1 MLSTN
6 SVPPTVS
13 IVREPSLASTG
24 ATSRFTMNPI
34 PRSLPRMRA
43 ILCAVACLSVA
54 PRLVAI
60 DTDMD
65 GDDFKRAVEIATAQK
80 AVNTRFHAPYVLNV
94 SHPVLERVEVV
105 TELRRF
111 VMASESETALGHWS
125 FARGGYDA
133 KGRRCETRC
142 RKWQGQT
149 SIRLRARFH
158 PQHAYPFLPAI
169 DVLVGEPSYLAIDVR
184 REALMNGA
192 DPPRMTGAIVEV
204 WFNAQSFDNRRLPVR
219 VVMDGKELTRFS
231 VDFAALE

>member
-1 MLSTN
+1 
-6 SVPPTVS
+6 
-13 IVREPSLASTG
+13 
-24 ATSRFTMNPI
+24 
-34 PRSLPRMRA
+34 MRL
-43 ILCAVACLSVA
+43 ILCALACLSVA

-60 DTDMD
+60 DTDID

-80 AVNTRFHAPYVLNV
+80 AVNARFHAPYVLNV
-94 SHPVLERVEVV
+94 SHPVMERVEVI
-105 TELRRF
+105 TELRRV
-111 VMASESETALGHWS
+111 VMASESELALGHWS

-133 KGRRCETRC
+133 KGRTLRDTL

-184 REALMNGA
+184 REALTNGS

-219 VVMDGKELTRFS
+219 IVMDGKELTRFS
-231 VDFAALE
+231 VDFSALD